1 MEHRRKHRRIATT
14 YLAPRAVD
22 ELTHIIDRE
31 ATELV
36 RELFVHGKAGMVPV
50 NPQPHAGRSSLNNM
64 LTIVFGMRTDTI
76 DHPLVAR
83 SLKISRE
90 FMLVAQTLH
99 HIRPFPECL
108 TLGTALDQY
117 PT

>member
-1 MEHRRKHRRIATT
+1 MAKNGKPFFSSSVLNLHTCAPHRRKHRKIATT

-22 ELTHIIDRE
+22 EHAHIIDLE

-36 RELFVHGKAGMVPV
+36 RELYIHGKAGAVPV

-64 LTIVFGMRTDTI
+64 LTIVFGIRTDTI
-76 DHPLVAR
+76 NHPLVAR

-90 FMLVAQTLH
+90 FMY
-99 HIRPFPECL
+99 
-108 TLGTALDQY
+108 G
-117 PT
+117 